1 MRAKAATKETTAP
14 TTYEELLG
22 PIRLIHRHQ
31 IPHPNASRVEKVI
44 KIIWKP
50 LSDI

>member
-1 MRAKAATKETTAP
+1 MRASAATNETTAP
-14 TTYEELLG
+14 IRYELLG
-22 PIRLIHRHQ
+22 PMLLIQRHQ
-31 IPHPNASRVEKVI
+31 TPHPNASRVEKVI

>member
-1 MRAKAATKETTAP
+1 MRARAATKEITAP
-14 TTYEELLG
+14 TTYELLG
-22 PIRLIHRHQ
+22 PILLIQRHQ